1 MGECRTFLTFSFFQG
16 SGWGV
21 CAGVRGKEIQY
32 MFADECTATPCIDL
46 GPFMIVH
53 QAAPSLALV
62 VLSQHR
68 HAMQTANLS

>member
-1 MGECRTFLTFSFFQG
+1 MSVALFLRFRFLEVG
-16 SGWGV
+16 GV

-53 QAAPSLALV
+53 QAALSLALV
-62 VLSQHR
+62 AL
-68 HAMQTANLS
+68 